1 MMGKKSEMRKNKRTE
16 CFVPVDGK
24 EGTVFDQVKTVD
36 ISKGGLGFISR
47 HPIPVNKQIPIEI
60 AFSEEGDP
68 VFVLGKVTWV
78 DSLAGTQNYRIGLTF
93 ENVFRG
99 SKSRLNNYFR

>member
-1 MMGKKSEMRKNKRTE
+1 MEKKSEMRKNKRTE

-24 EGTVFDQVKTVD
+24 EGTVFDQVATVD

-47 HPIPVNKQIPIEI
+47 HRIRINKKIPIEI

-68 VFVLGKVTWV
+68 VFVLGKVKWV
-78 DSLAGTQNYRIGLTF
+78 GPLAGTKNYRVGLIF
-93 ENVFRG
+93 EDIFRG
-99 SKSRLNNYFR
+99 SKSRLNNYFRK